1 MSDIKLK
8 NFLNPEAMEKVKEKN
23 KADLEEEKQQYFS
36 ELDILFEMMWEKKLM
51 PFEQFSML
59 YNDICDNLN
68 RVMEVE
74 RVS

>member
-8 NFLNPEAMEKVKEKN
+8 NFLNPEAVEKLKEKN
-23 KADLEEEKQQYFS
+23 KTDLAEEKQQYFS
-36 ELDILFEMMWEKKLM
+36 ELNILFEMMWEKKLM
-51 PFEQFSML
+51 PFEQFSIL

-68 RVMEVE
+68 RVIEVE